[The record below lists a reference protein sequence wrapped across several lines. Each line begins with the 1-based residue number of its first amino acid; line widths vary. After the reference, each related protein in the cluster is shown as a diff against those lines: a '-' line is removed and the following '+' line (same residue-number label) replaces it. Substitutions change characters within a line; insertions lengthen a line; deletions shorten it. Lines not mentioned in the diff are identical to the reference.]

1 MIPALT
7 KSEVQRRFPKYFRF
21 HLLVLQGPFTRWIN
35 NKLKWYTSHLYF
47 TFTKSRLFN
56 PWEKSEIS
64 NAKTE
69 RWLCPQEDQEPQT
82 IYTLSMTWISNLF
95 LRLVEMT
102 RFQKIIM
109 VYGHEIPRH
118 IKRRLTFEIF
128 IYR

>member
-21 HLLVLQGPFTRWIN
+21 YLLVLQDPFTRWIN

-95 LRLVEMT
+95 LRSVEMT

-109 VYGHEIPRH
+109 VYGHVDTKAYQKTLNFWDIH
-118 IKRRLTFEIF
+118 L
-128 IYR
+128 